1 MFRKTVAFLLA
12 LYLVLGLCAC
22 GREIKTDK
30 KIAIITAPKDEYPE
44 DYMVAEALYE
54 AFPDTVIL
62 KELPDTRILHP
73 GDPEIMTISE
83 ELATQPDVDA
93 IIYARA
99 VRFSS
104 DSILKAKAVNPDLII
119 AAVEPEDDLDTIA
132 SAADFVIAC
141 DWAAAAKEIVSA
153 AKAAGAEYFVFFS
166 YPRLNMN
173 SLVADEQ
180 SAFEEECKNAGIT
193 FVADS
198 GNDPGGGYTDETG
211 IVKAKDVIKERLLYL
226 TNKERI
232 KGENVVLFSAD
243 VTVQQT
249 LVELADENGM
259 MYFCPEFPG
268 VFSGLSGAYGVALP
282 DDMNSGKDYVASL
295 KEAVKAKSAGARLYL
310 YNYELMTAFVNAAFY
325 GVAGILQGQQDAL
338 PDFITAELERAAKNR
353 RFTVTQNDTSNVFY
367 GYCPAIEKVK

>member
-12 LYLVLGLCAC
+12 ACLVFGLCAC

-44 DYMVAEALYE
+44 DYMAAKALYE
-54 AFPDTVIL
+54 AYPDTVIL
-62 KELPDTRILHP
+62 RELPDTRILQP
-73 GDPEIMTISE
+73 GDPEIMTVSE
-83 ELATQPDVDA
+83 ELATQPDVAA

-104 DSILKAKAVNPDLII
+104 ASILKAKAVNPDLVI
-119 AAVEPEDDLDTIA
+119 AAVEPEDDIETVA

-153 AKAAGAEYFVFFS
+153 AKATDAEYFVFFS

-173 SLVADEQ
+173 SLVVNGQ
-180 SAFEEECKNAGIT
+180 NAFEEECKSAEIS

-249 LVELADENGM
+249 LVEFADENGM
-259 MYFCPEFPG
+259 IYICPEFPG
-268 VFSGLSGAYGVALP
+268 VFSGLGGAYGVALP
-282 DDMNSGKDYVASL
+282 GGINGVKDYKTAL
-295 KEAVKAKSAGARLYL
+295 KEAVKAKSTEAKTYL
-310 YNYELMTAFVNAAFY
+310 YDFALMTAFINAAFY
-325 GVAGILQGQQDAL
+325 GVADILQGSSDSLA
-338 PDFITAELERAAKNR
+338 DCVTAEMKKAAGSR
-353 RFTVTQNDTSNVFY
+353 RFTAAQGDAVNVFY
-367 GYCPAIEKVK
+367 GYCPAIVKIK